1 MVELRGEN
9 GRGDLVNRNFYPE
22 IIQMNK
28 EWRNLIDGQ
37 PTIIHSYVAP
47 VILKSP
53 KLERIG

>member
-9 GRGDLVNRNFYPE
+9 GKGDLVKRNFYPE

-28 EWRNLIDGQ
+28 ERRNLIDGQ
-37 PTIIHSYVAP
+37 PVFHSYVAP
-47 VILKSP
+47 VILKRT